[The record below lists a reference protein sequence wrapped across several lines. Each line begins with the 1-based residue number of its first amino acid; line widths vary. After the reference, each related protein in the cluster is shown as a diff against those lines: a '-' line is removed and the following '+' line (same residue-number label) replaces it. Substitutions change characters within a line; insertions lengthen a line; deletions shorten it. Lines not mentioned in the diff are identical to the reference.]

1 MKNFFLFCLLIP
13 ITIIISTG
21 CQTKTIIQP
30 VEVEKEVPVEVLPL
44 SRVSDIVIVGGTESA
59 IINWS
64 NPSAKS
70 FGGIQVDFSLGTTSL
85 EGFPVKFGTNE
96 NACSITGLSAKTDYI
111 YKITVL
117 DADGNPTEFVTT
129 GIFTTPETKEQISQG
144 TPDIPEITTPVTD
157 TTPPAPVQ
165 NFVADAADGAVI
177 LTWTNPD
184 DADFYG
190 VKITAKP
197 AQGPFEKPIIL
208 LNQSTSFK
216 AGGLTN
222 GTSYTFKITTL
233 DKSLNENKD
242 PEVDSATPF
251 SNPEISE
258 EDTTPPAQVSNLS
271 ATCGEGSAILTW
283 ENPSDPDFFGVEISA
298 IPAAGSLK
306 LPVILKGQNASTF
319 VANLPTNSYSFTVKT
334 LDNNFNESSAQIC
347 SGSVELSSS
356 SSVVTPGNPVNLT
369 AEGKNESVILNWTNP
384 EGEFWGILISA
395 KISLLNTVENPKL
408 GALSSKIA
416 IKGSPNTY
424 TVFGLTNGAKY
435 DFTVQA
441 INVPYEIS
449 GGSTITTSPV
459 SSADVTPPSK
469 VNDISFV
476 QADSKIELS
485 WDEPEDADYYG
496 QLISCSPAEGTL
508 SNPVIVFKG
517 TTSFIASELTNGK
530 EYTFTLVSLDQNL
543 NQSGERTKHSTPVDL
558 SDHTPP
564 AEVTNFNIST
574 ADSKLTLNWTNPE
587 DSDFYGVQITAS
599 SSASLGSVAAPV
611 ILHKEITTYT
621 AYGLT
626 NGAEYSFKIS
636 TLDNSLNFSTGIT
649 NSSIPVAD
657 IADTTPPAQ
666 VSDFTVSSKNCAAK
680 LTWTDPSDS
689 DLYALE
695 ISYTP
700 TVSGRSILFTPNST
714 IRTPSSQPD
723 RFNYCTIAD
732 LTNGTEYTFTITALD
747 TSGNRSSVATTKAT
761 PKAGIMEINF
771 DYYNDNLAK
780 NQVKTTSDVYI
791 TVEFDTVDSITS
803 AKFIK
808 GTEDNAAKVLSDE
821 DAVIISVKANKA
833 TFRVTDNGN
842 YTVAAIDKAGRREC
856 ATFAIS
862 NIDRIAPANVTNLTA
877 KYRRY
882 QKKIITEWKDP
893 EDEDYVGS
901 ELQLYKKV
909 NNNLVKV
916 NENPVFIEKGI
927 QSYEFTGID
936 EVYTTYVL
944 KVQAKDDLNNK
955 EGHSETSL
963 YSWKGPLYIGTDGY
977 IHYQPADQNDDGS
990 FTEGE
995 DIKLEYTNFVDI
1007 TGQLVNVAAESYGSV
1022 FSTANKNPVTVNDF
1036 RLASSE
1042 TTAQF
1047 WSYVIVWA
1055 EQNGYKLNTDVDFK
1069 EYCTPNLGITKS
1081 YLGAGSY
1088 SNTYTPAISGTAIS
1102 RTKFN
1107 SYTEPVSNLRYR
1119 DIIVWLNALSEAVGL
1134 TPVYYSDPEY
1144 TNPIRTSY
1152 ITPDDATNNTGLSDS
1167 SANYGSTDAPYI
1179 YSTDSG
1185 NTDTKNCTASGFRL
1199 PTPEEWEFAAR
1210 EGDCNTAR
1218 WKYKYSGSPDSS
1230 TTVFNPLDCRT
1241 GPSPDYYSYS
1251 LSQYVSKVNTL
1262 SPNRLGL
1269 YDMTGN
1275 IQELCSDLK
1284 AHGGNFVAKDTDC
1297 YIYTTYVNVTYISK
1311 DNTYTDTISSSA
1323 SPISRSNL
1331 VGFRIARN
1339 ADSQCAPY
1347 MAQ

>member
-129 GIFTTPETKEQISQG
+129 GIFKTPETKEQISQG
-144 TPDIPEITTPVTD
+144 TPDIPEITIPVTD

-216 AGGLTN
+216 AGELTN

-258 EDTTPPAQVSNLS
+258 EDTTPPAQVS
-271 ATCGEGSAILTW
+271 
-283 ENPSDPDFFGVEISA
+283 
-298 IPAAGSLK
+298 
-306 LPVILKGQNASTF
+306 
-319 VANLPTNSYSFTVKT
+319 
-334 LDNNFNESSAQIC
+334 
-347 SGSVELSSS
+347 
-356 SSVVTPGNPVNLT
+356 
-369 AEGKNESVILNWTNP
+369 
-384 EGEFWGILISA
+384 
-395 KISLLNTVENPKL
+395 
-408 GALSSKIA
+408 
-416 IKGSPNTY
+416 
-424 TVFGLTNGAKY
+424 
-435 DFTVQA
+435 DFTA
-441 INVPYEIS
+441 
-449 GGSTITTSPV
+449 
-459 SSADVTPPSK
+459 
-469 VNDISFV
+469 
-476 QADSKIELS
+476 
-485 WDEPEDADYYG
+485 
-496 QLISCSPAEGTL
+496 
-508 SNPVIVFKG
+508 
-517 TTSFIASELTNGK
+517 
-530 EYTFTLVSLDQNL
+530 
-543 NQSGERTKHSTPVDL
+543 
-558 SDHTPP
+558 
-564 AEVTNFNIST
+564 
-574 ADSKLTLNWTNPE
+574 
-587 DSDFYGVQITAS
+587 
-599 SSASLGSVAAPV
+599 
-611 ILHKEITTYT
+611 
-621 AYGLT
+621 
-626 NGAEYSFKIS
+626 
-636 TLDNSLNFSTGIT
+636 
-649 NSSIPVAD
+649 
-657 IADTTPPAQ
+657 
-666 VSDFTVSSKNCAAK
+666 SSKNCAAK
-680 LTWTDPSDS
+680 LTWTDPADN

-747 TSGNRSSVATTKAT
+747 TSGNRSPVATTKAT

-771 DYYNDNLAK
+771 DYYNDNLEK
-780 NQVKTTSDVYI
+780 NQVKTTSDVFI

-821 DAVIISVKANKA
+821 DAVNISVKANKA

-856 ATFAIS
+856 STFTIS

-877 KYRRY
+877 NYRRY

-927 QSYEFTGID
+927 QSYEFTDID

-955 EGHSETSL
+955 EGHSETSF

-995 DIKLEYTNFVDI
+995 DIKLEYTNFVNI
-1007 TGQLVNVAAESYGSV
+1007 TGQLVNVAAEGYGSV

-1069 EYCTPNLGITKS
+1069 KYCTPNLGITKS
-1081 YLGAGSY
+1081 YLYSGSY
-1088 SNTYTPAISGTAIS
+1088 SNILTPTISGTAIS
-1102 RTKFN
+1102 RTNFN
-1107 SYTEPVSNLRYR
+1107 SITEPVSNLRYR

-1152 ITPDDATNNTGLSDS
+1152 ITPDDATDYTGLSDS

-1179 YSTDSG
+1179 YSTVSG

-1230 TTVFNPLDCRT
+1230 TTVFNPLNCRT

-1251 LSQYVSKVNTL
+1251 MGQYVSKVNTL

-1284 AHGGNFVAKDTDC
+1284 AHGGNFAAKDTNC
-1297 YIYTTYVNVTYISK
+1297 HIYTTDVYVTFTSMGKTFAYTTYY
-1311 DNTYTDTISSSA
+1311 NE
-1323 SPISRSNL
+1323 SPIGRSNL